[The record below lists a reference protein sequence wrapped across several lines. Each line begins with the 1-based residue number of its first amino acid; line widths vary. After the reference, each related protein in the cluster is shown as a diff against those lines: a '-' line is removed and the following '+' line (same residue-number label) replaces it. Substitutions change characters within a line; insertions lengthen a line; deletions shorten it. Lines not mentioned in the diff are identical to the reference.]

1 LFFHGDNSYGLK
13 SEGRM
18 VLCNRVPFT
27 QRDHLSAGV
36 VPEVSGAEGMEEGEI
51 SSGLS
56 DMQAVI
62 MPTGITSALRII
74 RNTGDRAIMTP

>member
-18 VLCNRVPFT
+18 VLRNRVPFT

-36 VPEVSGAEGMEEGEI
+36 VPEVSGAEGIAEGEI
-51 SSGLS
+51 SSGLFGT
-56 DMQAVI
+56 QEVI
-62 MPTGITSALRII
+62 TTTGVTSALRII
-74 RNTGDRAIMTP
+74 RNTGD